1 MKKKVKVYLPKA
13 ENGME
18 PQGQMPQGQPQQ
30 PQQGQPQQGGQNSQ
44 MQQIMQFVQQ
54 AMQQGAQPG
63 EVAAKLLE
71 QRVPP
76 EAIMQ
81 IFVQMG
87 MPQQEAQ
94 AAIQEAIDGFQQ
106 QQQGPGEEQME
117 GQASNPQ
124 EEQAEQGMPP
134 PEQGGQPT
142 PGEEIQMRYGG
153 RMPRKL
159 KRYDNGGE
167 TDELTTVMQQIQEML
182 QNGSDPREV
191 MKQIQAAAQQGQITP
206 ETATAVM
213 EQLGAMQSQGSDPL
227 ALAEN
232 NTPQPQGPPEQGMMK
247 FGGMFKQLLTKAYGG
262 QAVAPGIDSK
272 TYAEDRA
279 NMFVGAVKNN
289 LYKNTLDD
297 EFPSLSS
304 ARMAYGGI
312 PKAAG
317 GINLKEG
324 KIVIDPSQ
332 YKTQDE
338 YDLAMFRWNA
348 DPANKDQQITEELK
362 TANVWKAP
370 APTYEKG
377 KNYQY
382 DETTKQWTQQKPPGY
397 QFSEGD
403 VIGQDAQGSYV
414 TRKDGTMQRLPGAVN
429 NMNQY
434 QNNQLNPVGYQ
445 NPMNQ
450 GLYGNLYSGARP
462 FARFMAG
469 SGNYNADPR
478 IIGNNLPGG
487 MSGQDFYNQMGSN
500 GMFPNMTG
508 TVGDQTW
515 RIGEGEKFKE
525 GSIWKG
531 NRRKGVRYTIDWGNA
546 AAMNPVPVNPAA
558 AANNAV
564 GNTGPAYQGFNADSN
579 GNTIPDYLE
588 PGVMPG
594 SKSGATVNN
603 AAPVNAA
610 TVNGAPSPKL
620 TDQEALVYFQ
630 NEYGDEIGD
639 EFDDA
644 ANLEMDKLVSTG
656 LTKEEIDA
664 KMKDLFRQRNDGIT
678 ASENP
683 EVKFDNQ
690 DPNQELINQKNMG
703 SNSIFLGAGSKPVDP
718 SRPIVD
724 EEIIDETKGIVDVTN
739 ISPTGG
745 IRGVQDGVLVSE
757 EYQPTRR
764 ERRLERRDDRQAR
777 QNEKQIRQDI
787 KGAPQGTITSETSS
801 FRPSGPTAWQSS
813 PTPTNRSDARDAAS
827 RRVNARYDK
836 ISGDANWYQD
846 KELNQLLGDYTQK
859 ETIDE
864 LSKRLTL
871 ENPMPMGNGKK
882 RQRAYGGGITQES
895 LSNAINLINR
905 AFGGMIPIAD
915 NGLDLGPS
923 DGAAVMGANGQ
934 QLTGTGAN
942 MTWNQIPVKQQ
953 GTIEDSSATKF
964 NINWDAAADMYANGA
979 PKATNF
985 FNKARAYDPER
996 DAAKGSSLN
1005 SPSNEYAAMQQG
1017 LYDQAGNF
1025 IPNDI
1030 GNQVL
1035 NPSDSNFANQRQVF
1049 SYGGRLYEVGGD
1061 VDLSDD
1067 EYEELLA
1074 AGFNFSRT

>member
-1 MKKKVKVYLPKA
+1 ML
-13 ENGME
+13 
-18 PQGQMPQGQPQQ
+18 QGQPQQ
-30 PQQGQPQQGGQNSQ
+30 PQQGQPQQGGQDAQ

-106 QQQGPGEEQME
+106 QQQQQGPGQEQME
-117 GQASNPQ
+117 GQAVDPQ
-124 EEQAEQGMPP
+124 QQQAEQGMPP

-159 KRYDNGGE
+159 RRYDNGGE
-167 TDELTTVMQQIQEML
+167 TDELATVMQQIQEML
-182 QNGSDPREV
+182 QSGSDPREV
-191 MKQIQAAAQQGQITP
+191 MQQIQAAAQQGQITP

-213 EQLGAMQSQGSDPL
+213 EQLGAMQSQGSDPS

-297 EFPSLSS
+297 EFPSLSG
-304 ARMAYGGI
+304 ARMAYGGMI

-324 KIVIDPSQ
+324 KVVIDPSQ

-397 QFSEGD
+397 QFGEGD

-414 TRKDGTMQRLPGAVN
+414 TKKDGTMQRLPGAVN

-500 GMFPNMTG
+500 GMFPNMAG

-531 NRRKGVRYTIDWGNA
+531 NRRKGMRYTIDWGNA

-610 TVNGAPSPKL
+610 PVNEDYTNDADKYWTETYGEDIYSELKPA
-620 TDQEALVYFQ
+620 DQE
-630 NEYGDEIGD
+630 
-639 EFDDA
+639 
-644 ANLEMDKLVSTG
+644 G
-656 LTKEEIDA
+656 LMSFLSSNPSKEEVD
-664 KMKDLFRQRNDGIT
+664 KDMAYRMAQRNRGIT
-678 ASENP
+678 ASQNP
-683 EVKFDNQ
+683 EVKFDEQ
-690 DPNQELINQKNMG
+690 GPNQELINQKNMG
-703 SNSIFLGAGSKPVDP
+703 SNSMFLGAGSKPVDP

-724 EEIIDETKGIVDVTN
+724 EEIIDETSGKVDVTN

-757 EYQPTRR
+757 EYIPTRA
-764 ERRLERRDDRQAR
+764 ERRQERRDGRKSLFSRDPKKTVTTQTE
-777 QNEKQIRQDI
+777 N
-787 KGAPQGTITSETSS
+787 KGIDKATLP
-801 FRPSGPTAWQSS
+801 PLLAGPTDWQSS
-813 PTPTNRSDARDAAS
+813 STPKNRYAEKLNAA
-827 RRVNARYDK
+827 VIANAEYDK
-836 ISGDANWYQD
+836 TKLGEGTSPALRGLLSDYSDKKTISD
-846 KELNQLLGDYTQK
+846 
-859 ETIDE
+859 
-864 LSKRLTL
+864 LSQRLTL
-871 ENPMPMGNGKK
+871 ENPMPSGTFPDGSITGQPK
-882 RQRAYGGGITQES
+882 AYGGGITQES

-905 AFGGMIPIAD
+905 AFGGMIPMAG

-979 PKATNF
+979 PKVTNF

-1049 SYGGRLYEVGGD
+1049 RYGGRLYEVGGD

-1074 AGFNFSRT
+1074 AGFNFSRA